1 MLRHHPQTKT
11 ANCQMLRHRPPTK
24 RVRCRLDARCSS
36 MQAVGLHLARC
47 TMQAS
52 QAALSLHLDAAS
64 ASCVPW
70 NAIWAAAD
78 RKFFPDRGRAT
89 PAGCARCCA
98 HAALRTASRAAHAS
112 GIFYHFLITGE
123 GGGTVLISW
132 SGSNTSKLST
142 LSSTCRSLRP
152 FRNAG
157 RRSIFKSASCFSPV
171 HRGGPKG
178 RVACRGTMLMS
189 WGCWGWSDAHIWKG
203 DGYARQ
209 LGVSR
214 HTHLVRSQSKPSG
227 RLEYFCELFWPL

>member
-1 MLRHHPQTKT
+1 MSMH
-11 ANCQMLRHRPPTK
+11 
-24 RVRCRLDARCSS
+24 VDARRLSGTRCK
-36 MQAVGLHLARC
+36 MQFDAGRRPASRC

-78 RKFFPDRGRAT
+78 RKIFPEAGYA

-142 LSSTCRSLRP
+142 LLATCTSMC
-152 FRNAG
+152 NKG
-157 RRSIFKSASCFSPV
+157 SA
-171 HRGGPKG
+171 
-178 RVACRGTMLMS
+178 
-189 WGCWGWSDAHIWKG
+189 
-203 DGYARQ
+203 
-209 LGVSR
+209 
-214 HTHLVRSQSKPSG
+214 
-227 RLEYFCELFWPL
+227 